1 MKIKITVLLL
11 LFPCIGIL
19 LGQSLR
25 PSYWTMDYISFL
37 QHRGYLWSLS
47 PLEQPYGV
55 REIERELRKEKG
67 ELKSDSR
74 YWMDAEYRDRLLY
87 FSKFFHGEGET
98 LFWMLQSG
106 NEFFSTDNF
115 DLYRGIKR
123 GTIGLRVQSWLEV
136 YDTFLL
142 DTRLDENPK
151 YLGKTQSGYA
161 SYSEQAYGLLSHKG
175 FQFKL
180 GRDFIR
186 WGVGRDA
193 TLLVSDFSRPMD
205 MFSASFSSR
214 YFKFSY
220 FTASLDPSFFEVG
233 GQKYAVGSRQLTVCN
248 PVQTARL
255 PSVGQGS
262 PLRSDR
268 QNRYLTAHR
277 LEIRPWKYLYISL
290 SESILYGGSNF
301 SYDLAYLNPFLFYHG
316 VQLNGPNG
324 GNTIGSINFAFM
336 PKRGIF
342 IYGDLMIDDIQIEKT
357 GPGDLEPNEVG
368 YIIGVNVA
376 DPMGIFGLDV
386 YGEYTRITNRT
397 YNTLQPWEKWLHRN
411 QPIGH
416 FLGNDFDRTIAGF
429 NYWPRPQYRFSI
441 EHEKRRRGEGR
452 IEKPFDTPWMDVP
465 IGEDYHE
472 PFPTGV
478 VEKSNIFRLETTWH
492 PRWWLRVFGMLSY
505 WDIENKDNA
514 NGEDTGYWEGRF
526 RIEVDWIGKLRVGR
540 TNGER

>member
-1 MKIKITVLLL
+1 MELKILKYYKIIILTV
-11 LFPCIGIL
+11 IYSSIL
-19 LGQSLR
+19 NGQSLR
-25 PSYWTMDYISFL
+25 PSYWTTDYITFL
-37 QHRGYLWSLS
+37 QNRGYLWDLS
-47 PLEQPYGV
+47 PLEQPYNV
-55 REIERELRKEKG
+55 RDVERTLLKEKDR
-67 ELKSDSR
+67 LKTDTGH
-74 YWMDAEYRDRLLY
+74 WMLDIGYQDRLLY

-115 DLYRGIKR
+115 DLYRGIQR

-142 DTRLDENPK
+142 DNRLDENPI

-205 MFSASFSSR
+205 IFSASYSSR
-214 YFKFSY
+214 YFRFSY
-220 FTASLDPSFFEVG
+220 FAASLDPSSY
-233 GQKYAVGSRQLTVCN
+233 KVGSNQLTVCN
-248 PVQTARL
+248 LVQT
-255 PSVGQGS
+255 GS

-301 SYDLAYLNPFLFYHG
+301 SYDLAYLNPFMFYHG
-316 VQLNGPNG
+316 VQMNGPNG
-324 GNTIGSINFAFM
+324 GNTIGSLSFAFM
-336 PKRGIF
+336 PKQGIF
-342 IYGDLMIDDIQIEKT
+342 LYGDLMIDDIQIEKT

-376 DPMGIFGLDV
+376 DPMGIFGLDL

-411 QPIGH
+411 QPMGH

-429 NYWPRPQYRFSI
+429 SYWPRPQYRFSL
-441 EHEKRRRGEGR
+441 EYENRRRGEGL
-452 IEKPFDTPWMDVP
+452 IEQPFDTPWMDVP
-465 IGEDYHE
+465 IGEEYHE

-478 VEKSNIFRLETTWH
+478 VEKSNIFSFEATWH
-492 PRWWLRVFGMLSY
+492 PWWWLRVSGNISY
-505 WDIENKDNA
+505 LDVENRENTLGENA
-514 NGEDTGYWEGRF
+514 AYWEGIVRVE
-526 RIEVDWIGKLRVGR
+526 IDWIGKFSQR
-540 TNGER
+540 